1 MNKNALKKFAMEA
14 RERLI
19 EQVTLRAD
27 YYGLTEKLFKEGKIA
42 PSETYTPPGSGELL
56 TAGERAQRDA
66 LHARMKARGYDQA
79 IEEGAYTW
87 FNRFIAL
94 KYMQEKGR
102 LPVSCRALPSERL
115 SDGTLAPPE
124 LVYRALEEER
134 LEGIDAE
141 RVLGYLENSQ
151 TEALYKYLL
160 IALCNQLSEKLPRMF
175 EPINDYTELLFPD
188 RILGEESVL
197 GLLAE
202 APADSW
208 EDIQVI
214 GWLYQYYNT
223 ALKDETFELL
233 KKNVKITKERVG
245 AATQLFTPEWIVRY
259 MVENSLGRLY
269 IEGLLKGRTFESEK
283 HRIAEEKRLSGELGW
298 AYYLPE
304 AEQTAEVRA
313 RLQQIERETNP
324 EKYTVLDPCMGSG
337 HILVYAFDALMTMYR
352 RAGYTD
358 REAVQSILE
367 RNLYGLDIDERAAQ
381 LAYFALMM
389 RACDYDARFIRRAG
403 PTPQPHVQ
411 AIYEA
416 EQAPDA
422 DWSPAQRRAAQ
433 ALTEAFADAR
443 EYGSI
448 LRVDEATLRAA
459 QSCAFSG
466 ESAAGKEMRD
476 MAAQAVILAGQYD
489 AVITNP
495 PYMGSSGMN
504 EKLSR
509 FVKERYPDSKSDL
522 FAVFMERCGELLHA
536 DGEQAMIT
544 QHAWMFLSS
553 FERLRAKLLQSD
565 TIVSMAHLGARAF
578 EEIAGEVVQTTA
590 FVLSREHVAGEAGRY
605 ARLIEPTT
613 QEGKEQMFLSGRNR
627 YTAQQDNFRK
637 IPGSPVAYWVGER
650 VLETFQNPTL
660 STLANPRQGLAT
672 GENDR
677 FTRMWYEVETSRL
690 CLNAH
695 NRNEAQASHARW
707 FPYNKGGDFRK
718 WYGNNDCV
726 VNWENDGDAIRH
738 FYDEKRK
745 LRSRP
750 QNMDTYFRE
759 SITWSKISSGVMAF
773 RYKPYGHI
781 YDVAGTSI
789 FAEHDTLLYLFG
801 FCNSCI
807 AMTVAKILSPTI
819 NYEVGHIANFPV
831 KLDESRAKDVRSVVA
846 ESINISRQDW
856 DSFETSWDFRKHPM
870 I

>member
-1 MNKNALKKFAMEA
+1 MAFFIRVFIFYCIKDAT
-14 RERLI
+14 LI
-19 EQVTLRAD
+19 
-27 YYGLTEKLFKEGKIA
+27 
-42 PSETYTPPGSGELL
+42 
-56 TAGERAQRDA
+56 
-66 LHARMKARGYDQA
+66 
-79 IEEGAYTW
+79 
-87 FNRFIAL
+87 
-94 KYMQEKGR
+94 
-102 LPVSCRALPSERL
+102 
-115 SDGTLAPPE
+115 
-124 LVYRALEEER
+124 
-134 LEGIDAE
+134 
-141 RVLGYLENSQ
+141 
-151 TEALYKYLL
+151 
-160 IALCNQLSEKLPRMF
+160 
-175 EPINDYTELLFPD
+175 
-188 RILGEESVL
+188 
-197 GLLAE
+197 
-202 APADSW
+202 
-208 EDIQVI
+208 
-214 GWLYQYYNT
+214 
-223 ALKDETFELL
+223 
-233 KKNVKITKERVG
+233 
-245 AATQLFTPEWIVRY
+245 
-259 MVENSLGRLY
+259 
-269 IEGLLKGRTFESEK
+269 
-283 HRIAEEKRLSGELGW
+283 
-298 AYYLPE
+298 
-304 AEQTAEVRA
+304 
-313 RLQQIERETNP
+313 
-324 EKYTVLDPCMGSG
+324 DPCMGSG

-522 FAVFMERCGELLHA
+522 FAVFMERCGAMVHA
-536 DGEQAMIT
+536 DGAQAMIT

-650 VLETFQNPTL
+650 FVEAFERGKSLKEI
-660 STLANPRQGLAT
+660 ANPRVGLQT
-672 GENDR
+672 SDNGKFLRLWHEVS
-677 FTRMWYEVETSRL
+677 FSEVEFFCRDATDSIR
-690 CLNAH
+690 
-695 NRNEAQASHARW
+695 SGKRW
-707 FPYNKGGDFRK
+707 YPHNKGGSFRK
-718 WYGNNDCV
+718 WYGNLEYVIDYKQN
-726 VNWENDGDAIRH
+726 G
-738 FYDEKRK
+738 K
-745 LRSRP
+745 LLRESEGASTIPDNLVFRSG
-750 QNMDTYFRE
+750 DTYSRLGSGEISFRWQAPGE
-759 SITWSKISSGVMAF
+759 VFDSAAVVAFPEEENEKYILGLMNTKIVSVMIRF
-773 RYKPYGHI
+773 
-781 YDVAGTSI
+781 
-789 FAEHDTLLYLFG
+789 
-801 FCNSCI
+801 I
-807 AMTVAKILSPTI
+807 APTI
-819 NYEVGHIANFPV
+819 NTQPGDIAKVPV
-831 KLDESRAKDVRSVVA
+831 ILCNEQIETVNKVVDE
-846 ESINISRQDW
+846 NIDEEKEDW

-870 I
+870 V

>member
-1 MNKNALKKFAMEA
+1 MNKNALKKFAIEA

-66 LHARMKARGYDQA
+66 LHARMRARGYDQV

-141 RVLGYLENSQ
+141 RVLSYLENSQ

-188 RILGEESVL
+188 RILGEDSVL

-202 APADSW
+202 APNDSW

-476 MAAQAVILAGQYD
+476 MASQAVILAGRYD

-509 FVKERYPDSKSDL
+509 FVKERYPDCKSDL
-522 FAVFMERCGELLHA
+522 FAVFMERCGAMVHA

-590 FVLSREHVAGEAGRY
+590 FVLSKEHIVGEAGRY

-650 VLETFQNPTL
+650 FVENFARGISIDEISKYTGSQNIT
-660 STLANPRQGLAT
+660 AD
-672 GENDR
+672 NDKYLR
-677 FTRMWYEVETSRL
+677 YIWEVS
-690 CLNAH
+690 APKVGKGKK
-695 NRNEAQASHARW
+695 W
-707 FPYNKGGDFRK
+707 VFYIKGGTARK
-718 WYGNNDCV
+718 WYGNIEYLVDWSDEATN
-726 VNWENDGDAIRH
+726 
-738 FYDEKRK
+738 FYKTNSTSNLLAEEYR
-745 LRSRP
+745 
-750 QNMDTYFRE
+750 FRE
-759 SITWSKISSGVMAF
+759 GITYTELTSSVNTF
-773 RYKPYGHI
+773 RYLPAIGVFDKKGPCI
-781 YDVAGTSI
+781 CDVQNREYCLAFFNTI
-789 FAEHDTLLYLFG
+789 
-801 FCNSCI
+801 
-807 AMTVAKILSPTI
+807 VAAYYFSVLNPTI
-819 NYEVGHIANFPV
+819 TLQV
-831 KLDESRAKDVRSVVA
+831 KDVKCTPIIIRKEDVGEV
-846 ESINISRQDW
+846 EEMSRENVLMARDDW
-856 DSFETSWDFRKHPM
+856 DSFETSWDFKKHPM

>member
-337 HILVYAFDALMTMYR
+337 HILVYAFDALMAMYR

-448 LRVDEATLRAA
+448 LRVDEATLQAA

-650 VLETFQNPTL
+650 FVEIFSENLTVGEVCFPK
-660 STLANPRQGLAT
+660 QGLHT
-672 GENDR
+672 GN
-677 FTRMWYEVETSRL
+677 
-690 CLNAH
+690 
-695 NRNEAQASHARW
+695 NEKYYRRW
-707 FPYNKGGDFRK
+707 FEVNINTIMLKDSEIWDANAKWAKMNKGGSYRK
-718 WYGNNDCV
+718 WYGNRDYV
-726 VNWENDGDAIRH
+726 ILWENNGNEIKNNGCSVGAGNKTFFQDMIGFTD
-738 FYDEKRK
+738 
-745 LRSRP
+745 
-750 QNMDTYFRE
+750 
-759 SITWSKISSGVMAF
+759 ITSYKPSF
-773 RYKPYGHI
+773 RYFGRGFV
-781 YDVAGTSI
+781 YDVSGPSM
-789 FAEHDTLLYLFG
+789 FNSQKLVSNVFLLALLNG
-801 FCNSCI
+801 KICDEVMS
-807 AMTVAKILSPTI
+807 ILSPTI
-819 NYEVGHIANFPV
+819 HMNQTALSRISIILKKQTTVERIAE
-831 KLDESRAKDVRSVVA
+831 KAIE
-846 ESINISRQDW
+846 ISRSDW

>member
-66 LHARMKARGYDQA
+66 LHARMRARGYDQA

-188 RILGEESVL
+188 RILGEDSVL

-214 GWLYQYYNT
+214 GWLYQYYISERHDQIVNINGG
-223 ALKDETFELL
+223 AIKKDE
-233 KKNVKITKERVG
+233 IPP
-245 AATQLFTPEWIVRY
+245 ATCLYTTDWVVRY

-337 HILVYAFDALMTMYR
+337 HILVYAFDALMAMYQ

-650 VLETFQNPTL
+650 FVEAFERGKLLGDISLVAE
-660 STLANPRQGLAT
+660 GIKT
-672 GENDR
+672 GENAR
-677 FTRMWYEVETSRL
+677 FLRLWHEVDKNRFSFCKASKGYKWYP
-690 CLNAH
+690 H
-695 NRNEAQASHARW
+695 H
-707 FPYNKGGDFRK
+707 KGGEYRK
-718 WYGNNDCV
+718 WYGNIEWAI
-726 VNWENDGDAIRH
+726 NWENNGEEIKNCASSGIQG
-738 FYDEKRK
+738 E
-745 LRSRP
+745 S
-750 QNMDTYFRE
+750 MYFK
-759 SITWSKISSGVMAF
+759 SFASWSKISSKGNPLRVYRSNCLFDSGAPAISNQF
-773 RYKPYGHI
+773 L
-781 YDVAGTSI
+781 D
-789 FAEHDTLLYLFG
+789 ETLAMLNSSVGGLYL
-801 FCNSCI
+801 S
-807 AMTVAKILSPTI
+807 VLSPTL
-819 NYEVGHIANFPV
+819 NLQVGSV
-831 KLDESRAKDVRSVVA
+831 KALPLIVDEGVVVSQMVGENVRVSK
-846 ESINISRQDW
+846 EDW
-856 DSFETSWDFRKHPM
+856 DSFETSWDFKKHPM

>member
-27 YYGLTEKLFKEGKIA
+27 YYGLTEKLFKVGKIA

-214 GWLYQYYNT
+214 GWLYQYYISERHDQIVNINGG
-223 ALKDETFELL
+223 AIKKDE
-233 KKNVKITKERVG
+233 IPP
-245 AATQLFTPEWIVRY
+245 ATCLYTTDWVVRY

-324 EKYTVLDPCMGSG
+324 EKYTVLEIM
-337 HILVYAFDALMTMYR
+337 
-352 RAGYTD
+352 
-358 REAVQSILE
+358 
-367 RNLYGLDIDERAAQ
+367 
-381 LAYFALMM
+381 LAKM
-389 RACDYDARFIRRAG
+389 I
-403 PTPQPHVQ
+403 
-411 AIYEA
+411 
-416 EQAPDA
+416 QAP
-422 DWSPAQRRAAQ
+422 AA
-433 ALTEAFADAR
+433 
-443 EYGSI
+443 
-448 LRVDEATLRAA
+448 
-459 QSCAFSG
+459 
-466 ESAAGKEMRD
+466 
-476 MAAQAVILAGQYD
+476 
-489 AVITNP
+489 
-495 PYMGSSGMN
+495 
-504 EKLSR
+504 
-509 FVKERYPDSKSDL
+509 
-522 FAVFMERCGELLHA
+522 
-536 DGEQAMIT
+536 
-544 QHAWMFLSS
+544 
-553 FERLRAKLLQSD
+553 
-565 TIVSMAHLGARAF
+565 
-578 EEIAGEVVQTTA
+578 
-590 FVLSREHVAGEAGRY
+590 
-605 ARLIEPTT
+605 
-613 QEGKEQMFLSGRNR
+613 
-627 YTAQQDNFRK
+627 
-637 IPGSPVAYWVGER
+637 
-650 VLETFQNPTL
+650 
-660 STLANPRQGLAT
+660 
-672 GENDR
+672 
-677 FTRMWYEVETSRL
+677 
-690 CLNAH
+690 
-695 NRNEAQASHARW
+695 
-707 FPYNKGGDFRK
+707 
-718 WYGNNDCV
+718 
-726 VNWENDGDAIRH
+726 
-738 FYDEKRK
+738 
-745 LRSRP
+745 
-750 QNMDTYFRE
+750 
-759 SITWSKISSGVMAF
+759 
-773 RYKPYGHI
+773 
-781 YDVAGTSI
+781 
-789 FAEHDTLLYLFG
+789 
-801 FCNSCI
+801 
-807 AMTVAKILSPTI
+807 
-819 NYEVGHIANFPV
+819 
-831 KLDESRAKDVRSVVA
+831 
-846 ESINISRQDW
+846 
-856 DSFETSWDFRKHPM
+856 
-870 I
+870 

>member
-1 MNKNALKKFAMEA
+1 
-14 RERLI
+14 
-19 EQVTLRAD
+19 
-27 YYGLTEKLFKEGKIA
+27 
-42 PSETYTPPGSGELL
+42 
-56 TAGERAQRDA
+56 
-66 LHARMKARGYDQA
+66 
-79 IEEGAYTW
+79 
-87 FNRFIAL
+87 
-94 KYMQEKGR
+94 
-102 LPVSCRALPSERL
+102 
-115 SDGTLAPPE
+115 
-124 LVYRALEEER
+124 
-134 LEGIDAE
+134 
-141 RVLGYLENSQ
+141 
-151 TEALYKYLL
+151 
-160 IALCNQLSEKLPRMF
+160 
-175 EPINDYTELLFPD
+175 
-188 RILGEESVL
+188 
-197 GLLAE
+197 
-202 APADSW
+202 
-208 EDIQVI
+208 
-214 GWLYQYYNT
+214 
-223 ALKDETFELL
+223 
-233 KKNVKITKERVG
+233 
-245 AATQLFTPEWIVRY
+245 
-259 MVENSLGRLY
+259 
-269 IEGLLKGRTFESEK
+269 
-283 HRIAEEKRLSGELGW
+283 
-298 AYYLPE
+298 
-304 AEQTAEVRA
+304 
-313 RLQQIERETNP
+313 
-324 EKYTVLDPCMGSG
+324 MGSG

-459 QSCAFSG
+459 QSCAFAG
-466 ESAAGKEMRD
+466 ESAASEEMRD
-476 MAAQAVILAGQYD
+476 MASQAVILAGQYD

-650 VLETFQNPTL
+650 VVEAYTENEIVGAIVAAIAVECGCREAAM
-660 STLANPRQGLAT
+660 LAVLG
-672 GENDR
+672 
-677 FTRMWYEVETSRL
+677 
-690 CLNAH
+690 
-695 NRNEAQASHARW
+695 
-707 FPYNKGGDFRK
+707 
-718 WYGNNDCV
+718 
-726 VNWENDGDAIRH
+726 AI
-738 FYDEKRK
+738 
-745 LRSRP
+745 
-750 QNMDTYFRE
+750 
-759 SITWSKISSGVMAF
+759 MAF
-773 RYKPYGHI
+773 ILPPPSGER
-781 YDVAGTSI
+781 VAV
-789 FAEHDTLLYLFG
+789 E
-801 FCNSCI
+801 
-807 AMTVAKILSPTI
+807 
-819 NYEVGHIANFPV
+819 
-831 KLDESRAKDVRSVVA
+831 
-846 ESINISRQDW
+846 
-856 DSFETSWDFRKHPM
+856 
-870 I
+870 

>member
-337 HILVYAFDALMTMYR
+337 HILVYAFDALMAMYR

-416 EQAPDA
+416 EQTPDA

-476 MAAQAVILAGQYD
+476 MASQAVILAGQYD

-522 FAVFMERCGELLHA
+522 FAVFMERCGAMVHA
-536 DGEQAMIT
+536 DGAQAMIT

-590 FVLSREHVAGEAGRY
+590 FVLSREHIAGEAGRY

-650 VLETFQNPTL
+650 VMGVFGKGTPLGQ
-660 STLANPRQGLAT
+660 LAIPRT
-672 GENDR
+672 GMMTGDNGRFLRYWWEVAERKEN
-677 FTRMWYEVETSRL
+677 L
-690 CLNAH
+690 C
-695 NRNEAQASHARW
+695 ASDSGVARESGAKW
-707 FPYNKGGDFRK
+707 FPYNKGGGYRK
-718 WYGNNDCV
+718 WFGNNEYV
-726 VNWENDGDAIRH
+726 VNWERGGSEIFGDA
-738 FYDEKRK
+738 DKDKRNVQDYPENYK
-745 LRSRP
+745 FKKAISWSLLTSGQP
-750 QNMDTYFRE
+750 SFRVKE
-759 SITWSKISSGVMAF
+759 SNLSDIAGPSLFTSSNLF
-773 RYKPYGHI
+773 
-781 YDVAGTSI
+781 DVILA
-789 FAEHDTLLYLFG
+789 
-801 FCNSCI
+801 FCNTKVTSQ
-807 AMTVAKILSPTI
+807 ILALINPTI
-819 NYEVGHIANFPV
+819 STQAGN
-831 KLDESRAKDVRSVVA
+831 VA
-846 ESINISRQDW
+846 QLPIFECNNGNVNNITNENIMTSEADW
-856 DSFETSWDFRKHPM
+856 NSFETSWDFRKHPM

>member
-66 LHARMKARGYDQA
+66 LHARMRARGYDQA

-509 FVKERYPDSKSDL
+509 FVKERYPDSKSDMST
-522 FAVFMERCGELLHA
+522 VCMEQCINMCNAQGYMT
-536 DGEQAMIT
+536 MINIPV
-544 QHAWMFLSS
+544 WMFLSS
-553 FERLRAKLLQSD
+553 YEKLREGLIND
-565 TIVSMAHLGARAF
+565 HTIVDMVHPGRGIFGSDFGTTTF
-578 EEIAGEVVQTTA
+578 VIAKHHVEGYTGSYRRLFDKQGEVE
-590 FVLSREHVAGEAGRY
+590 SIEEREQA
-605 ARLIEPTT
+605 
-613 QEGKEQMFLSGRNR
+613 FLSGKGK

-637 IPGSPVAYWVGER
+637 IPGSPVAYWVGESIYR
-650 VLETFQNPTL
+650 AFSEGKALEDV
-660 STLANPRQGLAT
+660 AMPRQGLAT
-672 GENDR
+672 GDNDY
-677 FTRMWYEVETSRL
+677 FLKMWHEIR
-690 CLNAH
+690 
-695 NRNEAQASHARW
+695 RNEIGLMFESIVAFHSSKNKYV
-707 FPYNKGGDFRK
+707 PYNRGGDYRK
-718 WYGNNDCV
+718 WYGNREYV
-726 VNWENDGDAIRH
+726 LR
-738 FYDEKRK
+738 FDEDNYNK
-745 LRSRP
+745 LKTSGNHLP
-750 QNMDTYFRE
+750 SKQFYFRE
-759 SITWSKISSGVMAF
+759 GINWSALTAGGMSI
-773 RYKPYGHI
+773 RYSEKGFTF
-781 YDVAGTSI
+781 GTSGSSC
-789 FAEHDTLLYLFG
+789 FFDNREELLYICAFMNTCVSSEMVK
-801 FCNSCI
+801 FI
-807 AMTVAKILSPTI
+807 APTI
-819 NYEVGHIANFPV
+819 NFTCGAIANLPIILTNEV
-831 KLDESRAKDVRSVVA
+831 KREVVNHKSK
-846 ESINISRQDW
+846 ENIETSKADW
-856 DSFETSWDFRKHPM
+856 DSFETSWDFKKHPM

>member
-1 MNKNALKKFAMEA
+1 M
-14 RERLI
+14 I
-19 EQVTLRAD
+19 
-27 YYGLTEKLFKEGKIA
+27 
-42 PSETYTPPGSGELL
+42 
-56 TAGERAQRDA
+56 
-66 LHARMKARGYDQA
+66 
-79 IEEGAYTW
+79 
-87 FNRFIAL
+87 
-94 KYMQEKGR
+94 
-102 LPVSCRALPSERL
+102 
-115 SDGTLAPPE
+115 
-124 LVYRALEEER
+124 
-134 LEGIDAE
+134 
-141 RVLGYLENSQ
+141 
-151 TEALYKYLL
+151 
-160 IALCNQLSEKLPRMF
+160 
-175 EPINDYTELLFPD
+175 
-188 RILGEESVL
+188 
-197 GLLAE
+197 
-202 APADSW
+202 
-208 EDIQVI
+208 
-214 GWLYQYYNT
+214 
-223 ALKDETFELL
+223 
-233 KKNVKITKERVG
+233 
-245 AATQLFTPEWIVRY
+245 
-259 MVENSLGRLY
+259 
-269 IEGLLKGRTFESEK
+269 
-283 HRIAEEKRLSGELGW
+283 
-298 AYYLPE
+298 
-304 AEQTAEVRA
+304 
-313 RLQQIERETNP
+313 
-324 EKYTVLDPCMGSG
+324 DPCMGSG

-459 QSCAFSG
+459 QSCAFSD

-522 FAVFMERCGELLHA
+522 FAVFMERCGAMVHA
-536 DGEQAMIT
+536 DGAQAMIT

-650 VLETFQNPTL
+650 FVEAFERGKSLYSVAPTKM
-660 STLANPRQGLAT
+660 GLTT
-672 GENDR
+672 GDNDR
-677 FTRMWYEVETSRL
+677 FLRMWYEIKRESI
-690 CLNAH
+690 NH
-695 NRNEAQASHARW
+695 KYW
-707 FPYNKGGDFRK
+707 FYNKGGNYRRWF
-718 WYGNNDCV
+718 GNMTYV
-726 VNWENDGDAIRH
+726 INWENDGFEVRH
-738 FYDEKRK
+738 FKGATIRNDNYYFKK
-745 LRSRP
+745 CISWGLITTAKCSFRSNQGYSCVFGDAGP
-750 QNMDTYFRE
+750 GCFPEDGDFGYVIAYLNTKPTELFLSVMNPT
-759 SITWSKISSGVMAF
+759 INLSSGVTA
-773 RYKPYGHI
+773 
-781 YDVAGTSI
+781 
-789 FAEHDTLLYLFG
+789 LLPFIMR
-801 FCNSCI
+801 S
-807 AMTVAKILSPTI
+807 
-819 NYEVGHIANFPV
+819 E
-831 KLDESRAKDVRSVVA
+831 AKDEATVLSEQCIHLSKA
-846 ESINISRQDW
+846 DW
-856 DSFETSWDFRKHPM
+856 DSFETSWDFKKHPM

>member
-66 LHARMKARGYDQA
+66 LHARMRARGYDQA

-324 EKYTVLDPCMGSG
+324 EKYTVLEIIMQSMIQCQGK
-337 HILVYAFDALMTMYR
+337 IKKYAF
-352 RAGYTD
+352 
-358 REAVQSILE
+358 AV
-367 RNLYGLDIDERAAQ
+367 
-381 LAYFALMM
+381 
-389 RACDYDARFIRRAG
+389 
-403 PTPQPHVQ
+403 
-411 AIYEA
+411 
-416 EQAPDA
+416 
-422 DWSPAQRRAAQ
+422 
-433 ALTEAFADAR
+433 
-443 EYGSI
+443 
-448 LRVDEATLRAA
+448 
-459 QSCAFSG
+459 
-466 ESAAGKEMRD
+466 
-476 MAAQAVILAGQYD
+476 
-489 AVITNP
+489 
-495 PYMGSSGMN
+495 
-504 EKLSR
+504 
-509 FVKERYPDSKSDL
+509 
-522 FAVFMERCGELLHA
+522 
-536 DGEQAMIT
+536 
-544 QHAWMFLSS
+544 
-553 FERLRAKLLQSD
+553 
-565 TIVSMAHLGARAF
+565 
-578 EEIAGEVVQTTA
+578 
-590 FVLSREHVAGEAGRY
+590 
-605 ARLIEPTT
+605 
-613 QEGKEQMFLSGRNR
+613 
-627 YTAQQDNFRK
+627 
-637 IPGSPVAYWVGER
+637 
-650 VLETFQNPTL
+650 
-660 STLANPRQGLAT
+660 
-672 GENDR
+672 
-677 FTRMWYEVETSRL
+677 
-690 CLNAH
+690 
-695 NRNEAQASHARW
+695 
-707 FPYNKGGDFRK
+707 
-718 WYGNNDCV
+718 
-726 VNWENDGDAIRH
+726 
-738 FYDEKRK
+738 
-745 LRSRP
+745 
-750 QNMDTYFRE
+750 
-759 SITWSKISSGVMAF
+759 
-773 RYKPYGHI
+773 
-781 YDVAGTSI
+781 
-789 FAEHDTLLYLFG
+789 
-801 FCNSCI
+801 
-807 AMTVAKILSPTI
+807 
-819 NYEVGHIANFPV
+819 
-831 KLDESRAKDVRSVVA
+831 
-846 ESINISRQDW
+846 
-856 DSFETSWDFRKHPM
+856 
-870 I
+870 